1 MLTIQ
6 EIKQKIEQ
14 INEQIKTLENVIK
27 EHQHN
32 MDCFEL
38 DPDDFTDDY
47 DDMLDEVHGDFLGY
61 LASHILKEVDP
72 TAYRCGLF
80 DYVDGLYQEYEK
92 MKDDDYS
99 EWAEQQ
105 EEAEFKLIDLGDE
118 ISELEITLKDLENE
132 E

>member
-1 MLTIQ
+1 MMTTQ

-32 MDCFEL
+32 MDRFEL
-38 DPDDFTDDY
+38 DPDDFSDAY
-47 DDMLDEVHGDFLGY
+47 ADMLDDVHGDFLGY

-72 TAYRCGLF
+72 TAYRCGLL
-80 DYVDGLYQEYEK
+80 DYVDGLDQDYEK
-92 MKDDDYS
+92 MKDDNYS
-99 EWAEQQ
+99 DWAEQK
-105 EEAEFKLIDLGDE
+105 EEAEN
-118 ISELEITLKDLENE
+118 ELSDLENE